1 MSYPFVFEKND
12 TLTTLIK
19 SAQESSMALSLH
31 LNIID
36 FVGLKVIIVVLMV
49 HGNRLLQKLGWQCA
63 LQTHMA
69 AT

>member
-12 TLTTLIK
+12 TLTTLVK
-19 SAQESSMALSLH
+19 STKESSMALFLH
-31 LNIID
+31 LSIID
-36 FVGLKVIIVVLMV
+36 FVGLKVTIDVLMV

-63 LQTHMA
+63 LQTHMV